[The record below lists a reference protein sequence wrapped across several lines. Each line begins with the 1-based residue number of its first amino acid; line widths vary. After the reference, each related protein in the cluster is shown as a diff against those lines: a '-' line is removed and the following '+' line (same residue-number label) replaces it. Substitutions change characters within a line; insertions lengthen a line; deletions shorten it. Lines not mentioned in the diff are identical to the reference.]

1 MVEATGAGQGACDDG
16 WSTGI
21 TADSSSVD
29 EFESLNSVR
38 FNSEKPLIC
47 GWNSV

>member
-1 MVEATGAGQGACDDG
+1 MDEATGAGQGACDDG

-29 EFESLNSVR
+29 GFESLNSVR
-38 FNSEKPLIC
+38 FEAEKPLIC